1 MKTIKHIRKEN
12 KIMEVVSMEDF
23 KREAKRRVFK
33 DKINAKIQNG
43 KEWIVRNKEAVITL
57 TPVIIG
63 GVTTV
68 SKVVG
73 KRINLR
79 KQENLKDLYCYD
91 RSLGHYWRLRREL
104 TNREWLEIDQRKK
117 NGERLSDILSEMK
130 VLK

>member
-1 MKTIKHIRKEN
+1 
-12 KIMEVVSMEDF
+12 MEVVNMEEF
-23 KREAKRRVFK
+23 KRESKRRAFK

-43 KEWIVRNKEAVITL
+43 KEWIVRNKEVVITL

-104 TNREWLEIDQRKK
+104 TNKEWLEIDQRKK
-117 NGERLSDILSEMK
+117 NGERLSDILEQMK

>member
-1 MKTIKHIRKEN
+1 
-12 KIMEVVSMEDF
+12 MEVVTMKDF
-23 KREAKRRVFK
+23 KRESKRRAFK
-33 DKINAKIQNG
+33 EKINTKIQNG
-43 KEWIVRNKEAVITL
+43 KEWITRNKEAVITL

-63 GVTTV
+63 GVTTIT
-68 SKVVG
+68 KVVG

-104 TNREWLEIDQRKK
+104 TNKEWLEIDQRKK
-117 NGERLSDILSEMK
+117 NGERLSDILAEMK

>member
-1 MKTIKHIRKEN
+1 
-12 KIMEVVSMEDF
+12 MEVVKIDDF
-23 KREAKRRVFK
+23 KRESKRRAYK
-33 DKINAKIQNG
+33 DKLNAKIQNG
-43 KEWIVRNKEAVITL
+43 KEWIIKNKETVVTL

-63 GVTTV
+63 GITTI

-73 KRINLR
+73 KRVNLR

-104 TNREWLEIDQRKK
+104 TNKEWLEIDQRKK